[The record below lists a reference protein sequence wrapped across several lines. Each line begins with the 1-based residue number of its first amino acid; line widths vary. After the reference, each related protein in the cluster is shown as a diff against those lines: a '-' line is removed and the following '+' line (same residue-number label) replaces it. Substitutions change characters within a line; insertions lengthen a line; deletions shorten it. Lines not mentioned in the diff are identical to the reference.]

1 MSSTC
6 SPRKGPQLG
15 TTMLPI
21 TYIEWTDCFSP
32 CSGPWVDVADPL
44 NATVEP
50 LTIVTVGYVFK
61 ETPEYVSICSSAD
74 LSALQSGDFEGESVS
89 GIMHIPQTQ
98 VRKRVEFD
106 VAGKVAKAPS
116 FAYKREIAKG

>member
-1 MSSTC
+1 MTA
-6 SPRKGPQLG
+6 
-15 TTMLPI
+15 LPI

-32 CSGPWVDVADPL
+32 CSGPWIDVAEAGD
-44 NATVEP
+44 TDHP

-61 ETPEYVSICSSAD
+61 ETSEYVSICSSLDLAD
-74 LSALQSGDFEGESVS
+74 TLSGDFEGKAVS

-106 VAGKVAKAPS
+106 VASKVAKAPS
-116 FAYKREIAKG
+116 FVYKRSVA